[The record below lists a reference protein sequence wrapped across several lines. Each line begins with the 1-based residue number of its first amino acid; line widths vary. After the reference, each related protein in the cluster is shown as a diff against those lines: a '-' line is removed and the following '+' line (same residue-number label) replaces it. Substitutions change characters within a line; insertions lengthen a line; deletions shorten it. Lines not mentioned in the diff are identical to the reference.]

1 MDGHGRRDEWKRSLH
16 LAKKSDILKLPSIS
30 GRDHAHTRCWAL
42 GRRARLLKKNKS
54 RLNNY
59 YTTTAA
65 FSSPTRRKRVSAGSY
80 IMTPMSSLRCIFP
93 LNDGWQLGSRGG
105 EGEGSIDKSYVDDGA
120 RGSIEMGRILSLHG
134 LGSGRCT
141 ISAPAAVRSVG
152 HEA

>member
-1 MDGHGRRDEWKRSLH
+1 
-16 LAKKSDILKLPSIS
+16 
-30 GRDHAHTRCWAL
+30 
-42 GRRARLLKKNKS
+42 
-54 RLNNY
+54 
-59 YTTTAA
+59 
-65 FSSPTRRKRVSAGSY
+65 
-80 IMTPMSSLRCIFP
+80 MTPMSSLRCIFP